1 MRRYIYINMS
11 FEENKYVV
19 VKNVLNTET
28 ISLLQLQTQ
37 MLENVVCYNN
47 NTIPAL
53 FPFGDSQTTNSF
65 SYYGALFTDSL
76 LLLLQPVM
84 EKSVG
89 RKLLPTY
96 SYMRIYYKDGVLEKH
111 TDRPSCEF
119 SATLCI
125 KCDTENP
132 WPIFFQDPTDKE
144 VSLALNEGDI
154 CVYKGD
160 ELPHWREPCKYDKH
174 IQFFLHYVDAN
185 GKYSNFKFD
194 KRPILGLPK

>member
-1 MRRYIYINMS
+1 MS
-11 FEENKYVV
+11 FEEKKYLV

-28 ISLLQLQTQ
+28 VSLLQIQTQ
-37 MLENVVCYNN
+37 MLENVMCYNY

-53 FPFGDSQTTNSF
+53 FPFGDKQTKNSF

-76 LLLLQPVM
+76 LLLLQPIM
-84 EKSVG
+84 EQSIG

-96 SYMRIYYKDGVLEKH
+96 SYMRIYYKDGALEKH

-125 KCDTENP
+125 KCDGETP
-132 WPIFFQDPTDKE
+132 WPIFFQDPTGKE
-144 VSLALNEGDI
+144 VSLTLKEGDMCI
-154 CVYKGD
+154 YKGD
-160 ELPHWREPCKYDKH
+160 ELPHWREPCQYDKH

-185 GKYSNFKFD
+185 GKYSDFKFD
-194 KRPILGLPK
+194 KRPLLGVQK